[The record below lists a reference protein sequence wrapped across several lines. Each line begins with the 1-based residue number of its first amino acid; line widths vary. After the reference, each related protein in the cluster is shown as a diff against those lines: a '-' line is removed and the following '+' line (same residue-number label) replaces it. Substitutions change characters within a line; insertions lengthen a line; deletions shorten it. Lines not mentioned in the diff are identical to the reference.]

1 MFSFGIV
8 LYGRCVVALID
19 GVGSVEGYAY
29 TFCIVPGT
37 ARDFY
42 ESSDYFT
49 LGVARGGEMQR

>member
-8 LYGRCVVALID
+8 LDGRCVVTFID
-19 GVGSVEGYAY
+19 DVGSVEGYAY

-42 ESSDYFT
+42 ESS
-49 LGVARGGEMQR
+49 E